1 MIDSLLSSVYDMG
14 RDNPLNALYL
24 IGLFSFLLFAT
35 LMDIYDVIK
44 KKIKIIRKKK
54 MFNLLNKGKDVAL
67 SATIKKLLNMKIEKY
82 GAVHLLEL
90 DSNQKTM
97 KIEVLLKGE
106 QEILEAKVHKY
117 SIEERDEKYFLVLHD
132 VETSREWIN
141 LVIEDYLNK
150 EEFELPEKY
159 VSMIK
164 AVI

>member
-1 MIDSLLSSVYDMG
+1 
-14 RDNPLNALYL
+14 
-24 IGLFSFLLFAT
+24 
-35 LMDIYDVIK
+35 
-44 KKIKIIRKKK
+44 

-117 SIEERDEKYFLVLHD
+117 SIEQRDEEYFLVLHN

-150 EEFELPEKY
+150 EEFKLPEKY